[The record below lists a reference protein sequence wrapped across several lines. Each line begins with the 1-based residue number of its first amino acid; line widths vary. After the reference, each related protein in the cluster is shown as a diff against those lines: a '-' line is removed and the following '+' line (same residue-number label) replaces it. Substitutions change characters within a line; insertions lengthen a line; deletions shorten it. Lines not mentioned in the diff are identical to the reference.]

1 MMDASE
7 MVFALIDVFRS
18 LHKLYYNQNMEID
31 CISQMKGTQW
41 LEEDFIENHT

>member
-18 LHKLYYNQNMEID
+18 LHKLYSPDFNQNMEIG
-31 CISQMKGTQW
+31 CISQMKGTQ
-41 LEEDFIENHT
+41 